1 MFVPLAEGLMVDL
14 AESEAVID
22 SLLEQL
28 PGRKQLLY
36 AK

>member
-14 AESEAVID
+14 VESEAVID

-28 PGRKQLLY
+28 PGRHPY
-36 AK
+36 TY